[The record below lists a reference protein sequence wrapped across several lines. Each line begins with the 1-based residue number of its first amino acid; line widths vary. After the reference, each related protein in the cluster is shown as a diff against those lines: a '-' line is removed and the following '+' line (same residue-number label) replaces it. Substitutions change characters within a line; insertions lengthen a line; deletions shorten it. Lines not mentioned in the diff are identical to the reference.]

1 MNQNKLQK
9 LYERLSLSSVFIGV
23 TCSPLFAYFAAFCKR
38 VKNEKTE
45 RLSAYAAFVAEIY
58 REGGDLTE
66 LVQRLIFEDE
76 NPLVK
81 TVAKGETPSEYI
93 QNAAKWELQAYSEF
107 ASLTAQDFAV
117 ELDEK
122 ELPAFASR
130 TVDLRK
136 AYAERLEKIGSY
148 GYGIFST
155 HGSFRLTDEGEIE
168 PIVSADK
175 IQMTNF
181 VGYEQERERV
191 RANTYA
197 FLAGKPAANVLLFG
211 DAGTGKSSTVKAIA
225 NAFYGEGLRL
235 IELRKDQLRL
245 LPKVMDK
252 ISGNPLKFIIFL
264 DDLSFNRTADDFSML
279 KAALEGSASAK
290 AENAVIYAT
299 SNRRHI
305 VREQFSDREGDDVH
319 RNDTMQE
326 TLSLSE
332 RFGLT
337 VYFCRPDKKLY
348 LQIVDGLARRN
359 GIELKQE
366 ELFLQAEAFAL
377 SKGSRSA
384 RCAEQ
389 FVEGLKKLPGTKEA
403 RQLQRHFMAGA
414 AEVETDKQGR
424 FLVPAKLREQAGLTK
439 DVVFVGVVSKIELWS
454 KERWE
459 QNCCYDNMDEVA
471 EPMAEF
477 GLNF

>member
-1 MNQNKLQK
+1 MSETKLQK

-23 TCSPLFAYFAAFCKR
+23 TSSPLFADFGEYCK
-38 VKNEKTE
+38 KEKSPRAE
-45 RLSAYAAFVAEIY
+45 RLAAYAAFVAEIY
-58 REGGDLTE
+58 RAGGNLSE
-66 LVQRLIFEDE
+66 FVERLIFEDE
-76 NPLVK
+76 NPYVK
-81 TVAKGETPSEYI
+81 AVARGEKISEHI
-93 QNAAKWELQAYSEF
+93 KTAAERELKTFSDF
-107 ASLTAQDFAV
+107 ASLTAADFGA
-117 ELDEK
+117 ELQEN
-122 ELPAFASR
+122 ELPSFASH
-130 TVDLRK
+130 TVDFVK
-136 AYAERLEKIGSY
+136 AYAERLAAIGRY
-148 GYGIFST
+148 GYGIFSL
-155 HGSFRLTDEGEIE
+155 HGSFRLTDDGEIE

-175 IQMTNF
+175 IQMESF
-181 VGYEQERERV
+181 VGYGEERERV
-191 RANTYA
+191 KANTRA

-225 NAFYGEGLRL
+225 NAFYDEGLRL

-252 ISGNPLKFIIFL
+252 ISGNPLKFVVFL

-305 VREQFSDREGDDVH
+305 VREQFSDRDGDDVH

-348 LQIVDGLARRN
+348 LEIVEGLSRRH
-359 GIELKQE
+359 GITLPKE
-366 ELFLQAEAFAL
+366 ELYLQAEAFAL
-377 SKGSRSA
+377 RKGSRSA

-389 FVEGLKKLPGTKEA
+389 FVEGLLK
-403 RQLQRHFMAGA
+403 
-414 AEVETDKQGR
+414 
-424 FLVPAKLREQAGLTK
+424 
-439 DVVFVGVVSKIELWS
+439 
-454 KERWE
+454 
-459 QNCCYDNMDEVA
+459 
-471 EPMAEF
+471 
-477 GLNF
+477 